1 MKNPSKFVET
11 HGIRELTQCRIC
23 HSAKLEK
30 FLSLGTTPLA
40 NSFLKQ
46 EQLNEPEPYY
56 PLDVCFCQKCG
67 LVQLAQ
73 VVDPGIMFKEY
84 AYQTGAS
91 APMKEHFAK
100 LAAATIQKF
109 HISNS
114 SLILDIGSND
124 GTLLECF
131 RVNDMRVLGIE
142 PATNIAKLS
151 SSKGIETINDFF
163 NANLANKIVSNVGKP
178 HVILATNV
186 FAHVDNLDDFVT
198 GVSTLLADNG
208 VFTIEA
214 PYLLDMIANV
224 EFDTIYH
231 EHLSYFNLH
240 PLVTFFNKFGMDI
253 VDVERIGVHGGS
265 VCINVQK
272 FPNPIGKSVT
282 EMLNRERTA
291 KMDSLATYTDFAK
304 RVDKIRDSLVAQL
317 EILKEKG
324 ATIAAYGATAKGNTL
339 LNYCGIS
346 TDILDYVSDTTPF
359 KQGRYTPG
367 THIPVFPESHFHDCP
382 PDYTLLLAWN
392 YADEIL
398 AKEREYRQRGGKF
411 ILPIPEPRIV

>member
-1 MKNPSKFVET
+1 MK
-11 HGIRELTQCRIC
+11 
-23 HSAKLEK
+23 
-30 FLSLGTTPLA
+30 
-40 NSFLKQ
+40 
-46 EQLNEPEPYY
+46 
-56 PLDVCFCQKCG
+56 D
-67 LVQLAQ
+67 
-73 VVDPGIMFKEY
+73 
-84 AYQTGAS
+84 
-91 APMKEHFAK
+91 HFTS
-100 LAAATIQKF
+100 LAADTIRKF
-109 HISNS
+109 NISKG
-114 SLILDIGSND
+114 SLVVDIGSND

-131 RVNDMRVLGIE
+131 RADDMRVLGVE

-163 NANLANKIVSNVGKP
+163 NANLANKIASNIGKP
-178 HVILATNV
+178 HIILATNV
-186 FAHVDNLDDFVT
+186 FAHVDNLDDFVV

-240 PLVTFFNKFGMDI
+240 PLATYFNKFGMDI
-253 VDVERIGVHGGS
+253 VDVEQIGVHGGS

-272 FPNPIGKSVT
+272 LPNPISKSVT

-291 KMDSLATYTDFAK
+291 KMNTLATYTEFAK

-317 EILKEKG
+317 KTLKEKG
-324 ATIAAYGATAKGNTL
+324 VTIAAYGATAKGNTL

-367 THIPVFPESHFHDCP
+367 THIPVVPESHFHDCP

-392 YADEIL
+392 YADAIL
-398 AKEREYRQRGGKF
+398 PKEHEYRQRGGKF